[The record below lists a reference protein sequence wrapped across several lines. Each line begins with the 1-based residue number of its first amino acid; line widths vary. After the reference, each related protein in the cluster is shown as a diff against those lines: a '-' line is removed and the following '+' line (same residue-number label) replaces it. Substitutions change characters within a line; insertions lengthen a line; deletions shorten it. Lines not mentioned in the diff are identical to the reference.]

1 MKEWFG
7 WHFLQ
12 KDRRLRWG
20 TQEVVETGK
29 TYTVKGKLEMCYN
42 GLHASAR
49 AIDALLYAPGP
60 IVCRVELLGERI
72 DEEDKS
78 VAQKRRVIVMADAT
92 QVLHEFSCHCAT
104 AALCLAEIKDKRYW
118 HAIEAKWSW
127 LRGDITDAELALAR
141 SAARSAVSDG
151 PGDPGWD
158 AAWYVAWAV
167 ARDHARDAAGAAARA
182 AAFSAL
188 LDTVRNEQND
198 LLEDMLS
205 ELLKLPKL
213 PKRLVRKYAK

>member
-60 IVCRVELLGERI
+60 IVCRVELLGKRI

-104 AALCLAEIKDKRYW
+104 AALCLAEVKDKRCW

-127 LRGDITDAELALAR
+127 LRGDITDAELTLAR
-141 SAARSAVSDG
+141 NTARDTA
-151 PGDPGWD
+151 WD
-158 AAWYVAWAV
+158 AACG
-167 ARDHARDAAGAAARA
+167 AAGAAAWDAAKASAKASAWSAARA
-182 AAFSAL
+182 AAFSATWL
-188 LDTVRNEQND
+188 LDTCQE
-198 LLEDMLS
+198 
-205 ELLKLPKL
+205 
-213 PKRLVRKYAK
+213 